1 MLKHETNF
9 MCVCM
14 VSVSAPSSS
23 GFKIPLVLLP
33 YVNCVRENWGL
44 FMSELY
50 RVLHAFLS
58 AISCILPSLICCVS
72 CQSAPRFQVLEG
84 EVC

>member
-23 GFKIPLVLLP
+23 GCKIPLVLLP
-33 YVNCVRENWGL
+33 YVNSVRENWGL

-50 RVLHAFLS
+50 EELHAFLS
-58 AISCILPSLICCVS
+58 AISCILPSLIRCVS
-72 CQSAPRFQVLEG
+72 CQSAPRFQMLEG